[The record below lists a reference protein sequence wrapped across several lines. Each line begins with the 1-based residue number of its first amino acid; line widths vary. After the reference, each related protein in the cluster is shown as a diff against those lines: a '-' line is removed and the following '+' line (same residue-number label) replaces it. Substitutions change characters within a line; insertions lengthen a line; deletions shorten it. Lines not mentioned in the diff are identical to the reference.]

1 MGYFCVLH
9 YAKFYCVCGCVCGDI
24 TVFGRPFVKRFALCY
39 RSVVLSVCN
48 VRALWRS
55 SWMDQDETWHARR
68 TRPWPLCVRWGP
80 SSPPQRGTAPNF
92 WPISVAAKWLHGSRC
107 HLIGMEEGLG
117 PGDSVLDGANAVS
130 KLTKK
135 RNLQLL

>member
-55 SWMDQDETWHARR
+55 SWMDQDETWHAGRPQPRR
-68 TRPWPLCVRWGP
+68 FCVRWGP
-80 SSPPQRGTAPNF
+80 SPPPQKGAEPHPQLSAHFYCGQTAGCIKMP
-92 WPISVAAKWLHGSRC
+92 L
-107 HLIGMEEGLG
+107 GMDVGFS
-117 PGDSVLDGANAVS
+117 PGDFVLDGDPVP
-130 KLTKK
+130 L
-135 RNLQLL
+135 LQKGAQPPNF